1 MKKLLFV
8 LVCMTI
14 LCACQNG
21 NSEAYNQKVESGLWK
36 VGDAKFHEAYVDFNY
51 AEQQSH
57 SDQQAATY
65 KKQVHYILEAIEAS
79 EDGEKKEAVHLLKK
93 SIEVKNGSTLI
104 AERAREMKEQLLND

>member
-79 EDGEKKEAVHLLKK
+79 EDGEKKGSGSLTKK
-93 SIEVKNGSTLI
+93 IDRS
-104 AERAREMKEQLLND
+104 